1 MALRGSLTCPKLT
14 LWSAAVATRCTMSN
28 LLESLT
34 NAKKRQRVNRNMM
47 AVVARGGA
55 LKGELTDV
63 ELFATQRAWER
74 LAGCA
79 SDVTVG
85 IYFDGDQP
93 RQRLLKA
100 RFCGNATVC
109 PVCSKRRGYLAATRY
124 HPRILGSLAAHEES
138 VLAMLTLTLEN
149 QDNLRA
155 GLELLATAWRAFTMR
170 GNRYRSNPDKNPY
183 SESVKILG
191 SVRSYE
197 VKRARDIRFW
207 HPHLHAAVIL
217 TEYIDREAL
226 SAEWRKL
233 TGGSFIVHV
242 RRIVDL
248 RKGLKEVLKYPCKF
262 GELSAEDHV
271 RVWRAFRGIAEGKRI
286 LAMSSTGCLRG
297 VQFNEE
303 DLDADE
309 PVVDVPRLVDHWVW
323 MNDRHYE
330 HAGSRFESPEMQA
343 DHRAWEATRRAGRED
358 LEAAR
363 RATQESGIWREHSF
377 THTEGLAE
385 ERALWKQRQARKR
398 LPDPV
403 D

>member
-1 MALRGSLTCPKLT
+1 MRPELV
-14 LWSAAVATRCTMSN
+14 LWSAAVATRLTMSN

-47 AVVARGGA
+47 AVVARGGS
-55 LKGELTDV
+55 LKGELTDP
-63 ELFATQRAWER
+63 ELIAAQKAWER

-79 SDVTVG
+79 SDVTIG
-85 IYFDGDQP
+85 IYFDGDQQ
-93 RQRLLKA
+93 RQRLVRA

-124 HPRILGSLAAHEES
+124 HPRIIGSLAARESS

-149 QDNLRA
+149 QEDVRA
-155 GLELLATAWRAFTMR
+155 GLELLASAWRSFLMR
-170 GNRYRSNPDKNPY
+170 ANRYRSNPEKNPY
-183 SESVKILG
+183 SEAVKILG

-197 VKRARDIRFW
+197 VKRARDVRFW

-217 TEYIDREAL
+217 SEYIDQRAL

-233 TGGSFIVHV
+233 TGGSFIVHI
-242 RRIVDL
+242 RRIDDL
-248 RKGLKEVLKYPCKF
+248 QKGLKEVLKYPCKF

-303 DLDADE
+303 DLDVDE
-309 PVVDVPRLVDHWVW
+309 PVEEGRLVGRWFW
-323 MNDRHYE
+323 TNDRGYE
-330 HAGSRFESPEMQA
+330 HVGSCYESPEVQ
-343 DHRAWEATRRAGRED
+343 AGRKL

-363 RATQESGIWREHSF
+363 RSAQESGVWRDHSF

-398 LPDPV
+398 LPDPI